1 MTPVVENPSASSS
14 SGTNSWRDLIQ
25 GNADAAAI
33 EGLALEQLIDFQR
46 ASSDALRK
54 EKKA

>member
-1 MTPVVENPSASSS
+1 MTPVVEHPSASS

-46 ASSDALRK
+46 ASKGALRK

>member
-1 MTPVVENPSASSS
+1 MTPVVEHPSASSP
-14 SGTNSWRDLIQ
+14 GTNSWRDLIQ

-46 ASSDALRK
+46 ASSGALRK

>member
-1 MTPVVENPSASSS
+1 MTPVVEYPSAASS

-25 GNADAAAI
+25 ANADAAAI

-46 ASSDALRK
+46 ASKDAGRK